1 MGILR
6 PILARRP
13 KTRGL
18 TVAEVSVLREAVRH
32 VRMGQS
38 EAGGRALRALALG
51 ITLASLFWAVVGVGL
66 FWWFL
71 LADR

>member
-1 MGILR
+1 
-6 PILARRP
+6 
-13 KTRGL
+13 
-18 TVAEVSVLREAVRH
+18 
-32 VRMGQS
+32 MGQS

-66 FWWFL
+66 FWWFF